1 MLLSNLCDYSNANIV
16 AKWTIDLRAAANK
29 NDKDGKD
36 VVFKN
41 SAPFTN
47 AHQKTN
53 STFTDKA
60 EDLDMVMSMY
70 YFVECSGNYSMT
82 TVSL

>member
-16 AKWTIDLRAAANK
+16 GTFELLPTKMIKMVKMLYSK
-29 NDKDGKD
+29 I
-36 VVFKN
+36 VVHLL
-41 SAPFTN
+41 N
-47 AHQKTN
+47 AHEKTN

-60 EDLDMVMSMY
+60 EDLDMAMSMY
-70 YFVECSGNYSMT
+70 YFLECSGNDSMT